1 MARRTGRN
9 CSMYRLHGVNIA
21 IVERMTA
28 RRFSMSAFGT
38 KRTSRP
44 AQPMSAFGG
53 KADIKLARPR
63 LEPVKEK
70 RAGARPDC
78 GGASAEFLEARP
90 PARHSDLRQH
100 IAFALGRDRQRMLG
114 KRAIYLRKVRGCRG
128 GPCFSDHWND
138 QRLEAWAMPS
148 RCCVRGSDRPKPI
161 LAAVHYDGAVRD
173 RSTASTVVKRRDGH
187 EATAAISSAAAPRH
201 C

>member
-1 MARRTGRN
+1 
-9 CSMYRLHGVNIA
+9 MYRLHGVNIA

-53 KADIKLARPR
+53 KADIKLTRKR

-90 PARHSDLRQH
+90 PARHVDRRQH
-100 IAFALGRDRQRMLG
+100 IAFAKTRFSSVPFIFGKLG
-114 KRAIYLRKVRGCRG
+114 
-128 GPCFSDHWND
+128 
-138 QRLEAWAMPS
+138 
-148 RCCVRGSDRPKPI
+148 
-161 LAAVHYDGAVRD
+161 GAVVTLFFRALE
-173 RSTASTVVKRRDGH
+173 RSAS
-187 EATAAISSAAAPRH
+187 
-201 C
+201 